1 MANFLNPLNPTNF
14 GMNVTGNFNNL
25 ASSGTFRLPSSG
37 KVSSSGP
44 KLSIQLSSGDG
55 AFIHDPKIKVTKQT
69 ESSGTPLQDPISRLV
84 LDASDSVN
92 SPEPSSRLRFIPP
105 SGGLFAQSVQPQN
118 GDVAY
123 FNDGFSGLDL
133 RLYNGTN
140 WLSLT
145 DAGAAPSTAAGPQ
158 YAVQFNATGVG
169 GALGGTSDFIFND
182 SGVTNQLAIDAE
194 LNLSNNNNTL
204 VLDSQGFIVTTDA
217 AIDISNSIG
226 TADLDI
232 STSANLKLTTNT
244 GNVIL
249 TSANGNIVRTSGNVT
264 STLSSTDDYL
274 TLTHTNTSDFGV
286 RISDESNFNDG
297 VGASLYLGTTNSG
310 GRSAILEMNVN
321 QNLTGAPLG
330 KLTRI
335 YQQTPNSSA
344 TPGGYKVLYSAGSV
358 GNTNNFPTITNLG
371 DGNPLKYGEF
381 YIGEARKTNRPH
393 INYNLAAGSGF
404 STFNICNSTLKISDD
419 TEGPNFVAMK
429 KTLQL
434 DGQITVGDANFT
446 RVDIRGGVL
455 GINNI
460 DVGMITMN
468 GSSATSGGGEFRAK
482 STSASPVS
490 SVLTTAAGTNGEGRL
505 YLYSGT
511 VAPTST
517 NYGLLASGANDGTL
531 TLGGNSA
538 NIVLNG
544 DGTGTFKN
552 TLNLISETNSTNECL
567 VLSAFQSPPPST
579 QFGKTVLEIRYDPT
593 NVNKKSLEIKNNY
606 AFDTGVPRYGAL
618 MEFQPYIGG
627 NTTTKA
633 GLILDSNHNSGFSQ
647 GLQLGNVE
655 GPGAVQGISMI
666 LDGGII
672 GGKTSGKYAA
682 LYLGLTATSIFN
694 GVSTGNQLIRS
705 RDFNTTGGFG
715 TVNPTLVQNGPT
727 VIGDSSQSAI
737 FGWDFANDVEDNVY
751 IGWNGSGGHNPGLT
765 VRGSFTSTSKSFCID
780 HPEPEKT
787 LTQNLYHSCIETPT
801 AGDNLYRY
809 RVTTV
814 NNTAVIKLPTYFR
827 YLNENEM
834 IWVSPV
840 DSFGRAYGK
849 LSPDRLEVH
858 VKSDQDGDYNV
869 LVMGTRYDKDAK
881 KFWKGDERMKKGN

>member
-25 ASSGTFRLPSSG
+25 ASSGTFRLPSD

-44 KLSIQLSSGDG
+44 KLSIQLSDGDG
-55 AFIHDPKIKVTKQT
+55 AFTHDPKIYVEQT
-69 ESSGTPLQDPISRLV
+69 PTIENVSRLV
-84 LDASDSVN
+84 IDASTTQGFNYPNARINFVRQANQIGVGTQEKDGDLVYMDDPFLAGQQLYFNRNGTWIPLS
-92 SPEPSSRLRFIPP
+92 SSTAPSS
-105 SGGLFAQSVQPQN
+105 
-118 GDVAY
+118 
-123 FNDGFSGLDL
+123 
-133 RLYNGTN
+133 
-140 WLSLT
+140 
-145 DAGAAPSTAAGPQ
+145 AAGPIH
-158 YAVQFNATGVG
+158 AVQFNSSG
-169 GALGGTSDFIFND
+169 GSPASLGGLSSFRFIP
-182 SGVTNQLAIDAE
+182 GTPNQLAIDAE

-204 VLDSQGFIVTTDA
+204 DLDSQGFIVTTDA
-217 AIDISNSIG
+217 VIDISNSIG
-226 TADLDI
+226 TSDLDI
-232 STSANLKLTTNT
+232 STSANLKLTTTT

-249 TSANGNIVRTSGNVT
+249 ESATGDIVRTSGNVT

-274 TLTHTNTSDFGV
+274 TLTNTNTSDFGV
-286 RISDESNFNDG
+286 RISDEANFNDG

-335 YQQTPNSSA
+335 YQQTPTSSA
-344 TPGGYKVLYSAGSV
+344 TPGGYRVLYGAGQV
-358 GNTNNFPTITNLG
+358 GLANNYPTIADLG

-381 YIGEARKTNRPH
+381 YIGDGRYSDRPH
-393 INYNLAAGSGF
+393 INYNLASGATPSGF
-404 STFNICNSTLKISDD
+404 GTFNICNSTLAISDD
-419 TEGPNFVAMK
+419 TEIPKFVAMK

-434 DGQITVGDANFT
+434 DGQITVGDATSN
-446 RVDIRGGVL
+446 RVDIRGGDS
-455 GINNI
+455 GINNV
-460 DVGMITMN
+460 DVGMITVN
-468 GSSATSGGGEFRAK
+468 GSTTTSGGGEFRAK
-482 STSASPVS
+482 STSASFVT
-490 SVLTTAAGTNGEGRL
+490 SVLTTATAAGTNNGEGQL
-505 YLYSGT
+505 YLYSGLT
-511 VAPTST
+511 APTST

-531 TLGGNSA
+531 TLGGTSA
-538 NIVLNG
+538 NIELKG

-552 TLNLISETNSTNECL
+552 TLNLISETNSNNECL
-567 VLSAFQSPPPST
+567 VLSAFHLPPPST

-633 GLILDSNHNSGFSQ
+633 GLILDSDHNSGFSQ
-647 GLQLGNVE
+647 GLHLGNVE
-655 GPGAVQGISMI
+655 GPGAAQGISMI

-682 LYLGLTATSIFN
+682 LYLGLTANSIFN
-694 GVSTGNQLIRS
+694 GASSGSQLIRS
-705 RDFNTTGGFG
+705 RDFITTSFG
-715 TVNPTLVQNGPT
+715 TVSPTLVQNGPT

-737 FGWDFANDVEDNVY
+737 FGWDFANNVEDNVY
-751 IGWNGSGGHNPGLT
+751 IGWNGSGGGNNPGLT

-809 RVTTV
+809 QSNYR
-814 NNTAVIKLPTYFR
+814 K
-827 YLNENEM
+827 
-834 IWVSPV
+834 
-840 DSFGRAYGK
+840 
-849 LSPDRLEVH
+849 
-858 VKSDQDGDYNV
+858 
-869 LVMGTRYDKDAK
+869 
-881 KFWKGDERMKKGN
+881 